1 MPRLVRQTWD
11 KTALVEITEHRDYN
25 TGTVSTFMTTIYLD
39 NNATTMI
46 APEVREAMM
55 PFLQQEYFNPSS
67 MYEAAKPARNAVE
80 IARQQIVRY
89 LRMTQP

>member
-1 MPRLVRQTWD
+1 
-11 KTALVEITEHRDYN
+11 
-25 TGTVSTFMTTIYLD
+25 MTTIYLD

-67 MYEAAKPARNAVE
+67 MYEAAKPVQNALETARLQ
-80 IARQQIVRY
+80 IAGIWEWHNRRNCSLPRV
-89 LRMTQP
+89 PPKA